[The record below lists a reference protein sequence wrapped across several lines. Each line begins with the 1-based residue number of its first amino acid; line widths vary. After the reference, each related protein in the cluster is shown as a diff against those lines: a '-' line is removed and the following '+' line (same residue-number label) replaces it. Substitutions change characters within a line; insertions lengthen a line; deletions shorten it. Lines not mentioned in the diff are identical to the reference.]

1 MSQAVLDILDRIQH
15 LPAEDRMV
23 LDEQLMELAECQW
36 TPNANDESRYPL
48 RGSVVRFDEPTEPVA
63 DNDWE
68 AAR

>member
-1 MSQAVLDILDRIQH
+1 MSQAVLEILDRIHH
-15 LPAEDRMV
+15 LPIEDRMV
-23 LDEQLMELAECQW
+23 LDEQLAQFAESHW
-36 TPNANDESRYPL
+36 DSNGSEGPRYPL